1 MCIEGGTL
9 NMFPGLKIKG
19 EDSASFTTQLPM
31 FMEDMMKHENG

>member
-19 EDSASFTTQLPM
+19 KVSASFTTQLPM
-31 FMEDMMKHENG
+31 FMEDMMKDEND